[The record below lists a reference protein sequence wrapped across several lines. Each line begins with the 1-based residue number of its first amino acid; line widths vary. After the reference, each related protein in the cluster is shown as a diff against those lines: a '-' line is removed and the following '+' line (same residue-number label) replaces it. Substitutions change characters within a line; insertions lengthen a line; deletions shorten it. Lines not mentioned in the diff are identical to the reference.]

1 MAASSPHVG
10 SARSWR
16 LLPHVPPYVTCRF
29 RAAGVCPLGG
39 LLFCCA
45 YLICFLG
52 THESRWYC
60 RGGRLCSGD
69 SWLWGIRVSCR
80 LLLSEPSLV
89 APWGA
94 WQSYG
99 AVYGGTG
106 LGLVKV
112 GSWQEAGYKCLTR
125 QSFKVSGLGDV
136 PELILLL
143 AGLSLQTGNQPLW
156 VPSGVLSWESG

>member
-1 MAASSPHVG
+1 MVLVTG
-10 SARSWR
+10 SGKA
-16 LLPHVPPYVTCRF
+16 
-29 RAAGVCPLGG
+29 
-39 LLFCCA
+39 
-45 YLICFLG
+45 
-52 THESRWYC
+52 
-60 RGGRLCSGD
+60 
-69 SWLWGIRVSCR
+69 
-80 LLLSEPSLV
+80 
-89 APWGA
+89 WGA

-112 GSWQEAGYKCLTR
+112 GSWQEAGYKCLIR